1 MVARKI
7 VRKKSTPSAKAKPA
21 SKSSVSA
28 VQEFENDILKLE
40 EKLEKAREKELAAS
54 NKLLEREKGQLAKAN
69 TKLATLRE
77 RKRAIALKVKTK
89 KTAANQSQLVK
100 VSEAI
105 VTAQEDITQRKGLLA
120 KTRGLLALQ
129 KKSASKAKAVKKAI
143 ASIEKEWAQ
152 KETPSKKAAPTKTST
167 TKKAPSRKPASTPV
181 SKVSSTTSTTV
192 KRRGRPK
199 KAESITPASPAG
211 NTGTPKAAKAPV
223 KKAPAKKSPS
233 QASAT
238 KSTRKI
244 PDKTLAKTKTAKPK
258 PAEEN
263 ILAAPITSGNVVAT
277 ETKAPA
283 PIQKGM
289 QLESDPKKAEAQ
301 SAEKTLEPK
310 KVNPADAMKS
320 EPGRSIFDPAT
331 DM

>member
-1 MVARKI
+1 MVARK
-7 VRKKSTPSAKAKPA
+7 VARKKSTPSKKAKPA
-21 SKSSVSA
+21 SKGPVSA
-28 VQEFENDILKLE
+28 VQELENEILKLE

-54 NKLLEREKGQLAKAN
+54 STLLERQKGQLAKAN

-77 RKRAIALKVKTK
+77 RKRAVALKVKTK

-105 VTAQEDITQRKGLLA
+105 ATAQEDITQRKELLA
-120 KTRGLLALQ
+120 ETRELLALQ
-129 KKSASKAKAVKKAI
+129 KKSAGKATAVKKAI
-143 ASIEKEWAQ
+143 ASIEKEWAI

-181 SKVSSTTSTTV
+181 SKISSTTST
-192 KRRGRPK
+192 
-199 KAESITPASPAG
+199 A
-211 NTGTPKAAKAPV
+211 V
-223 KKAPAKKSPS
+223 KKTPAKKSPS

-238 KSTRKI
+238 KNTRKGPAKI
-244 PDKTLAKTKTAKPK
+244 LAKTKTAKPK

-263 ILAAPITSGNVVAT
+263 IQAAPIISGNMVAT
-277 ETKAPA
+277 ETKASAPA
-283 PIQKGM
+283 QTSM
-289 QLESDPKKAEAQ
+289 QLESAPEKLKAQ
-301 SAEKTLEPK
+301 PAEKTLEPK
-310 KVNPADAMKS
+310 KENLADSMKS